1 MSEVAAIVPRDA
13 ATVMLVRDGASGL
26 EVCMQRRNLNS
37 DFVGGAYVFPG
48 GAVDPGDI
56 SPEVEEVCIG
66 RTDAQA
72 SVQLGIEAG
81 GLAFWVAAV
90 RECFEEAG
98 VLLAVDANGEVVSL
112 ADEATADRFA
122 DWRHKINHGEA
133 TLVEICEAE
142 GLQVMAGDIYYFAH
156 WITPEGPT
164 RRYDTRFFVAAAPP
178 DQRPVHDDRE
188 TIATI
193 WINPTE
199 ALEMHK
205 RHELEMI
212 FPTIRNLEAIS
223 RFGTA
228 QELLDAAAVISEVET
243 ILPRIVEDAH
253 GMRIILPG
261 DPGYDDLLG
270 GTRVE
275 DREIAH

>member
-1 MSEVAAIVPRDA
+1 
-13 ATVMLVRDGASGL
+13 MLVRDGVSGL

-56 SPEVEEVCIG
+56 SPEVEALCVG
-66 RTDAQA
+66 RRDADA
-72 SVQLGIEAG
+72 SVQLDIDSG

-98 VLLAVDANGEVVSL
+98 VLLCADLDGAVVSL
-112 ADEATADRFA
+112 ADEATASRFA
-122 DWRHKINHGEA
+122 EWRHKLNHGET

-142 GLQVMAGDIYYFAH
+142 SLRVMAGDIYYFAH
-156 WITPEGPT
+156 WITPEGGT

-178 DQRPVHDDRE
+178 HQRPVHDDRE

-193 WINPTE
+193 WINPAE
-199 ALEMHK
+199 ALAKH
-205 RHELEMI
+205 RRRELDMI

-223 RFGTA
+223 RFDTA
-228 QELLDAAAVISEVET
+228 QELLDAAALISTVER
-243 ILPRIVEDAH
+243 ILPRIVEDDH
-253 GMRIILPG
+253 GMRILLPG
-261 DPGYDDLLG
+261 DPGYDDLVHG
-270 GTRVE
+270 DVGAGTRVE